1 MMGQVWWDYR
11 FTDQSLLD
19 NWDWDDGGKQMTGVR
34 LRWHLEKKGGERWE
48 GPATG
53 FYAREPEQNVSNL
66 VVATNMAAL
75 EKEGD
80 SKYSGFLSGL
90 RVNKSAWIAEGQLW
104 YRNLCKTGQMISPLD
119 PTSHNEYDLSV
130 LLGKMMLPSPFPDNN
145 NLTGLTASGNHT
157 DEEIVRGFALLSS
170 IFYCSS
176 EAVELFKFYND
187 TIILESPATV
197 LQATM
202 NNLRPGTL
210 TDHLNIQALHRLYQV
225 LEKRFSLQQGAIVA
239 GLSNFQTIKLS
250 NFQGALVAG
259 LATTQELS
267 TLIARADPVVQSYS
281 GILSQCI
288 QGNCTSAQQLV
299 KTLPSKSISKLL

>member
-1 MMGQVWWDYR
+1 MGQVWWDYR
-11 FTDQSLLD
+11 FMDQSLLD
-19 NWDWDDGGKQMTGVR
+19 NWDWEDGGKQMTGVR
-34 LRWHLEKKGGERWE
+34 LRWHLEKKDGKRWE

-53 FYAREPEQNVSNL
+53 FYAREPDQNVSNL
-66 VVATNMAAL
+66 VVATNMAAK
-75 EKEGD
+75 EKAGD
-80 SKYSGFLSGL
+80 SKYSGFLSGV
-90 RVNKSAWIAEGQLW
+90 RVNKSESIATGQLW

-119 PTSHNEYDLSV
+119 PTSHNEHDLSV
-130 LLGKMMLPSPFPDNN
+130 FLGKMMLQSPFPDNN
-145 NLTGLTASGNHT
+145 IFAGLTASGNHT
-157 DEEIVRGFALLSS
+157 DEEIAGGFALLSS

-210 TDHLNIQALHRLYQV
+210 TDHLNIQALHRLYRA

-239 GLSNFQTIKLS
+239 GL
-250 NFQGALVAG
+250 V
-259 LATTQELS
+259 TTQELS

-281 GILSQCI
+281 EILSQCV

-299 KTLPSKSISKLL
+299 KTLPGKSIFQLLPIWVYFNSFQ

>member
-1 MMGQVWWDYR
+1 MGQVWWDYR

-19 NWDWDDGGKQMTGVR
+19 NWDWEDVDKQMTGVR

-66 VVATNMAAL
+66 VVATNMAAK
-75 EKEGD
+75 EKAGD
-80 SKYSGFLSGL
+80 SKYSGFLSGV
-90 RVNKSAWIAEGQLW
+90 RVNKSESIATGQLW

-119 PTSHNEYDLSV
+119 PTSHNEHDLSV
-130 LLGKMMLPSPFPDNN
+130 FLGKMMLQSPFPDNN
-145 NLTGLTASGNHT
+145 IFAGLTASGNHT
-157 DEEIVRGFALLSS
+157 DEEIAGGFALLSS

-210 TDHLNIQALHRLYQV
+210 TDHLNIQALHRLYRA

-239 GLSNFQTIKLS
+239 GL
-250 NFQGALVAG
+250 V
-259 LATTQELS
+259 TTQELS

-281 GILSQCI
+281 EILSQCV

-299 KTLPSKSISKLL
+299 KTLPGKSIFQLLPIWVYFNSFQ

>member
-19 NWDWDDGGKQMTGVR
+19 NWDWEDGDKQMTGVR
-34 LRWHLEKKGGERWE
+34 LRWHLEKEDGGKWE

-53 FYAREPEQNVSNL
+53 FYANVSNL
-66 VVATNMAAL
+66 VVATNLAAK
-75 EKEGD
+75 EKAGD

-90 RVNKSAWIAEGQLW
+90 RVNKSESIATGQLW

-130 LLGKMMLPSPFPDNN
+130 LLGKMMLQSPFPDNN
-145 NLTGLTASGNHT
+145 GLTSSGSHT
-157 DEEIVRGFALLSS
+157 DEEIVKGFALLSS

-202 NNLRPGTL
+202 NNLRPGIL
-210 TDHLNIQALHRLYQV
+210 TDHLNIQALHRLYHA

-239 GLSNFQTIKLS
+239 GLSNF
-250 NFQGALVAG
+250 
-259 LATTQELS
+259 
-267 TLIARADPVVQSYS
+267 
-281 GILSQCI
+281 
-288 QGNCTSAQQLV
+288 
-299 KTLPSKSISKLL
+299 